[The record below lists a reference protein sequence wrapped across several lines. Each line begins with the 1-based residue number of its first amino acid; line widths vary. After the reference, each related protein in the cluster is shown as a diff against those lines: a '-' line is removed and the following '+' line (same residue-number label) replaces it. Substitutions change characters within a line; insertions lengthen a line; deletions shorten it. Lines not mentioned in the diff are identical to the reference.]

1 MIAKIKSFVLDLKH
15 WQLILL
21 VILLNFL
28 NNYIFSVVS
37 DLFDVPLNEGFNDHY
52 TIKEKIVLFI
62 IVAPFIETLLFQ
74 YAVIEI
80 SKSIKMALKY
90 CCLVSAFAFAA
101 FHLYNFFYFS
111 YAFVTGLL
119 FAYLYT
125 RGKNQRS
132 AILLPFIAHVIY
144 NGIVFIGK
152 YYFA

>member
-1 MIAKIKSFVLDLKH
+1 MIAKIKDVILSLNY

-21 VILLNFL
+21 IIVLNFL

-37 DLFDVPLNEGFNDHY
+37 DLFDVPLNQGFNDHY
-52 TIKEKIVLFI
+52 TMKEKIVLFI
-62 IVAPFIETLLFQ
+62 FVGPLIETLLFQ

-80 SKSIKMALKY
+80 SKSTKMAVKY
-90 CCLVSAFAFAA
+90 CCLLSAFAFAS
-101 FHLYNFFYFS
+101 FHLYNVFYFS
-111 YAFVTGLL
+111 YTFVAGLL

-144 NGIVFIGK
+144 NGIVFITK
-152 YYFA
+152 YYLA